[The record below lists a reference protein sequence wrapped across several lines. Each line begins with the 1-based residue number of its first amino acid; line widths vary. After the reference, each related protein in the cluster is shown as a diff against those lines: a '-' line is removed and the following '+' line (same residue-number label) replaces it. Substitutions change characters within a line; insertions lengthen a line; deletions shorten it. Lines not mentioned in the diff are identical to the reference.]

1 MARQRGGGGS
11 DVLEQQIING
21 LMLGASYAMV
31 AIGYTLIFGVLRLL
45 HFAHGEVFMLGAFF
59 GLHIVLAFTGANIFF
74 AIAGAM
80 IGTGIIGALVVYIA
94 VRPISNKYPLA
105 PLISTIGV
113 TILIQNLAIMIFG
126 GTLRS
131 FPASIEPV
139 RYNIGTLTI
148 DSVQIFILVVAFA
161 LMFSMWFLIEKTKI
175 GRAIRATSESHETA
189 ALLGVNVNF
198 VVLFVFILASCLAG
212 AAGVL
217 DGVKNSNVSPF
228 MGLEVAVKA
237 LVCMLLGGLGN
248 IFGALVAG
256 FLLGTIEILSSAY
269 LGSGLRDFLTF
280 VILIVILLFKPT
292 GLFGTRVV
300 RD

>member
-1 MARQRGGGGS
+1 M
-11 DVLEQQIING
+11 LEQQLING

-59 GLHIVLAFTGANIFF
+59 GLHIVLAFSGANIYF

-80 IGTGIIGALVVYIA
+80 IGTGIIGVLIAYLA
-94 VRPISNKYPLA
+94 VRPVSNKYPLA

-113 TILIQNLAIMIFG
+113 TIVIQNVAISIFG
-126 GTLRS
+126 GS
-131 FPASIEPV
+131 QVAFPERIEPTLY
-139 RYNIGTLTI
+139 RFGDLTI
-148 DSVQIFILVVAFA
+148 SSVQIFIIVVAFA
-161 LMFSMWFLIEKTKI
+161 LMISMWFLIEKTKI
-175 GRAIRATSESHETA
+175 GRAIRATSENHETA

-198 VVLFVFILASCLAG
+198 IVLFVFLLASCLAG

-217 DGVKNSNVSPF
+217 DGLKNSNVSPF

-248 IFGALVAG
+248 IVGALVAG
-256 FLLGTIEILSSAY
+256 FLLGTVEILSSAY
-269 LGSGLRDFLTF
+269 WGSGMRDLLTF
-280 VILIVILLFKPT
+280 IILIAILLFKPT